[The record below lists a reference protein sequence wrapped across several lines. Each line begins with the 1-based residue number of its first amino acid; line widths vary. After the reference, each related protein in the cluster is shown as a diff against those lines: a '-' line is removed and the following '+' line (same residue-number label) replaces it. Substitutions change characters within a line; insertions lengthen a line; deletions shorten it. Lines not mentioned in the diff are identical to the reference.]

1 MLENGTGLWQKC
13 FGKKQEQ
20 KMVGQEYSEPVEDL
34 KNNPMLN
41 SKLSNANIQDEDVKQ
56 EEKMVEN
63 TNELAIKVAHLKK
76 MYPLTTTAM
85 CSCGEN
91 KKIAYKT
98 AVKDVTFG
106 VEKGTCF
113 GLLGTNGAGKTT
125 TFKVLTGDEISTFGK
140 VMINGKNVATQMN
153 QVRHLIGYCPQ
164 FDSLLDNLSSRE
176 HLELY
181 AAIKGIP
188 PATREPLIQQL
199 LTEMNL
205 SKFEHVNAG
214 TYSGGNKRKLS
225 VAIALIGNPPII
237 LLDEPSSGMD
247 PEARRFMWAVI
258 GRLTNEKKQ
267 STVVL
272 TTHSMEEAE
281 ALSTKLAIMVEGNL
295 RCIGPV
301 QSIKD
306 KYGKGFEVEVKLNLP
321 TDDELRFRASY
332 DAANK
337 MDGLLEEVQIKEFFE
352 Y

>member
-1 MLENGTGLWQKC
+1 MLENGSGLWEKC
-13 FGKKQEQ
+13 FCKK
-20 KMVGQEYSEPVEDL
+20 KDIKIAHQEYNKAEEDP
-34 KNNPMLN
+34 NGSPMLN
-41 SKLSNANIQDEDVKQ
+41 SKMSNANIQDDDVRH
-56 EEKMVEN
+56 EEKMVEE

-76 MYPLTTTAM
+76 MYPLTATAM
-85 CSCGEN
+85 CSCGQN
-91 KKIAYKT
+91 QKIAYKT

-140 VMINGKNVATQMN
+140 VMINGKNVSTQMN
-153 QVRHLIGYCPQ
+153 EIRHLIGYCPQ

-181 AAIKGIP
+181 GAIKGIP
-188 PATREPLIQQL
+188 KEVREPLIQQL
-199 LTEMNL
+199 LVQMNL

-321 TDDELRFRASY
+321 TDDELRKRASY
-332 DAANK
+332 DQNNK
-337 MDGLLEEVQIKEFFE
+337 MEGFLEEDQIRE
-352 Y
+352 YFDY

>member
-1 MLENGTGLWQKC
+1 LLENGSGLWEKC
-13 FGKKQEQ
+13 FRKKHDQ
-20 KMVGQEYSEPVEDL
+20 KIAEQEYNIPADDPKASPI
-34 KNNPMLN
+34 LN
-41 SKLSNANIQDEDVKQ
+41 SKLSNANIQ
-56 EEKMVEN
+56 MVEN

-76 MYPLTTTAM
+76 MYPLTKTAM

-125 TFKVLTGDEISTFGK
+125 TFKVLTGDEISTLGK
-140 VMINGKNVATQMN
+140 VMINGKNVATEMN

-164 FDSLLDNLSSRE
+164 FDSLLDLLSSRE

-188 PATREPLIQQL
+188 QEAREPLINQL
-199 LTEMNL
+199 LVQMNL

-258 GRLTNEKKQ
+258 SRLTNEKKQ

-321 TDDELRFRASY
+321 SDDELRKRANY
-332 DAANK
+332 DQNNK
-337 MDGLLEEVQIKEFFE
+337 MDGLLEEGQIREFFD